1 MGINYLNYK
10 NSCQLNAGN
19 FFMYPAKE
27 SIVNTVASHTFTAV
41 PVAALQI
48 KILRQIFKMPI

>member
-10 NSCQLNAGN
+10 ML
-19 FFMYPAKE
+19 PAKRWQFFYVTSKE
-27 SIVNTVASHTFTAV
+27 YILNIVASHTFTAV